1 MNSPAEL
8 PSTDR
13 VEVERVLDE
22 ALRAA
27 RTATGAGPER
37 MARLRELVVDALPDI
52 LRTAEPQYLR
62 FAALRDELR
71 EAQLREGSAG
81 PQPAGG
87 GARAG
92 RAGSGTLLVAF
103 ALIPVLAGVSGLVFL
118 LLGYALRLASPEPS
132 LAAPMRTVGWAF
144 ALVAAGGALVAAGA
158 LVVAAVRNG
167 ATSIRASGAPGG
179 AVLFERVARARADW
193 RRALLDEGINPFLR
207 GELAD
212 AWPADGRAAQPR
224 YSSPHFSS
232 PEFSSPA
239 NERKRAGGGPAVG
252 HPDFASPDFTGPA
265 EGGADRP

>member
-1 MNSPAEL
+1 MNNPAEL

-13 VEVERVLDE
+13 AEVERVLDE

-37 MARLRELVVDALPDI
+37 MTRLRELVVDALPDI

-62 FAALRDELR
+62 FATLRDELR
-71 EAQLREGSAG
+71 EVQLREGATG
-81 PQPAGG
+81 AQPAG
-87 GARAG
+87 RAG

-167 ATSIRASGAPGG
+167 ATSIRASGAGG
-179 AVLFERVARARADW
+179 SLLFERVARARADW

-212 AWPADGRAAQPR
+212 TWPADGRASQPR
-224 YSSPHFSS
+224 YSSPQFSS

-252 HPDFASPDFTGPA
+252 HPDFASPDFTGPS
-265 EGGADRP
+265 EGGADRG